1 MSQSTLDELF
11 RILESRKDAD
21 PAVSYTA
28 KLLGDRKKIAKKLGE
43 EGVEAA
49 LEVLMGDREKL
60 VSESA
65 DVLYHLLVAWV
76 ALGIQPAEVW
86 QALETRMGRSG
97 LDEKKSRKAE

>member
-49 LEVLMGDREKL
+49 LEVLIGDRDKL

-65 DVLYHLLVAWV
+65 DVLYHLLVSWV
-76 ALGIQPAEVW
+76 ALGIQPEEVW
-86 QALETRMGRSG
+86 RSLEARMGRSG
-97 LDEKKSRKAE
+97 LEEKKSRKAE

>member
-97 LDEKKSRKAE
+97 LDEKPSRKAE

>member
-21 PAVSYTA
+21 PDVSYTA

-49 LEVLMGDREKL
+49 LEVLMGDRDKL

-65 DVLYHLLVAWV
+65 DVLYHLLVSWV
-76 ALGIQPAEVW
+76 ALGIQPEEVW

>member
-1 MSQSTLDELF
+1 MSQSTLDDLF

-49 LEVLMGDREKL
+49 LEVLQGDREKL
-60 VSESA
+60 VCESA

-76 ALGIQPAEVW
+76 ALGIQPEEVW
-86 QALETRMGRSG
+86 QALEARMGRSG
-97 LDEKKSRKAE
+97 IDEKKSRKAE

>member
-11 RILESRKDAD
+11 HIVESRKDTD

-28 KLLGDRKKIAKKLGE
+28 KLLADRKKIAKKLGE

-76 ALGIQPAEVW
+76 SLGIQPEEVW
-86 QALETRMGRSG
+86 QVLETRMGRSG

>member
-1 MSQSTLDELF
+1 MSQSTLDDLF
-11 RILESRKDAD
+11 RILESRQAAD

-49 LEVLMGDREKL
+49 LEVLQGDRDKL

-76 ALGIQPAEVW
+76 ALGIQPEEVW
-86 QALETRMGRSG
+86 QALEARMGRSG
-97 LDEKKSRKAE
+97 IDEKKSRKAE